1 MVPDMHANDH
11 EQYVAQA
18 ERLLAEA
25 VMSGDSAQVR
35 ELLHPDFREVG
46 QSGRVFD
53 RAGILDDVASRSPK
67 PPYILENLRCV
78 GLSTDIVLATYR
90 AIAATD
96 HGVRVSERSSVWL
109 CNGGTWQLYHHQGT
123 PCPEQ

>member
-1 MVPDMHANDH
+1 MVPHMHLNDH

-18 ERLLAEA
+18 ERSLAEA
-25 VMSGDSAQVR
+25 VMSGDSARVD

-53 RAGILDDVASRSPK
+53 RAGILDDVASRSSK

-78 GLSTDIVLATYR
+78 ALSNDVVIATYR

-96 HGVRVSERSSVWL
+96 HGVRGSERSSVWL

-123 PCPEQ
+123 PCPER